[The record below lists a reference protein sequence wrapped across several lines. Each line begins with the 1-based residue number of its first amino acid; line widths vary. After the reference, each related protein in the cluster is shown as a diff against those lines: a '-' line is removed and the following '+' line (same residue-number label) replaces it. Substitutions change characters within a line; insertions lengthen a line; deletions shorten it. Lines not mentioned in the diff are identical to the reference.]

1 MARIARAVV
10 PGIAHHVT
18 QRGNRRE
25 DVFFSDGDRTYFLE
39 LLWHY
44 SVQCGLEIVGY
55 CLMTNHLHLVVVP
68 EYENSLAR
76 VLKPLN
82 LRYARYVNMR
92 QGWCGRLWQ
101 ERFYSCPMDVEHTL
115 IAMRY
120 VEQNPVRARLVERA
134 EDYGWSSAAGH
145 TGRRVDP
152 LLSDRRGLLSRIENW
167 SEWLRTAEPEGTL
180 DQFRLHTRTGRP
192 VGGSA
197 FVETVESR
205 LGRFLRPKPRGRPRK
220 NKNVPVRNG

>member
-10 PGIAHHVT
+10 PGVAHHVT

-25 DVFFSDGDRTYFLE
+25 DVFFSDGDRTHFLE
-39 LLWHY
+39 LLLHY
-44 SVQCGLEIVGY
+44 SVGCGLEILGY

-76 VLKPLN
+76 VLKPVN
-82 LRYARYVNMR
+82 LRYARYVNIR

-101 ERFYSCPMDVEHTL
+101 ERFYSCPMDAAHTL

-120 VEQNPVRARLVERA
+120 VEQNPVKAGLVESA
-134 EDYGWSSAAGH
+134 EEYGWSSAPGH

-152 LLSDRRGLLSRIENW
+152 LLSDRCGLLSSIENW
-167 SEWLRTAEPEGTL
+167 SEWLRTSESEAVL
-180 DQFRLHTRTGRP
+180 DQFRMHTRTGRP
-192 VGGSA
+192 FGNTA
-197 FVETVESR
+197 FVEKVESR
-205 LGRFLRPKPRGRPRK
+205 LHRLLRPKPRGRR
-220 NKNVPVRNG
+220 RATAG